1 MRKVVMFIALLAAA
15 SLITLGQ
22 KQGNQPAGPA
32 EAERVVQT
40 QLEAYNRRDV
50 DAFLNTYAS
59 DARLYDHPD
68 KLWASGQEQMR
79 QAYSRLFKE
88 APNIK
93 AKVSKRIVQGEF
105 VIDQEIV
112 TGLPGD
118 QKVTAVAIYQVHG
131 GKITNVWFVR

>member
-1 MRKVVMFIALLAAA
+1 MVKVITLVLLAGAVSSIALGERLRDQSAR
-15 SLITLGQ
+15 
-22 KQGNQPAGPA
+22 PA
-32 EAERVVQT
+32 EVEQVVQI

-59 DARLYDHPD
+59 DAKLYDHPD
-68 KLWASGQEQMR
+68 KLWASGLEQMR

-88 APNIK
+88 APNLK
-93 AKVSKRIVQGEF
+93 AKVANRIVQGEF

-112 TGLPGD
+112 TGLPD
-118 QKVTAVAIYQVHG
+118 NQEITAVAIYQVKG